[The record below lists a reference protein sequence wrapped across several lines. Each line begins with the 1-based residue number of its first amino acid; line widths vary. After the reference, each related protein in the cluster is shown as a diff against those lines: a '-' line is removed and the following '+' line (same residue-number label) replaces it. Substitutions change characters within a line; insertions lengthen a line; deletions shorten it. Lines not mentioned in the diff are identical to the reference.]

1 MRLVD
6 LDGLV
11 ALLERG
17 QVVQGLLDVVG
28 VAHDD
33 SIRAPCRVGQGVARL
48 SGVCVESIRWRPSRF
63 VTSPSIF
70 LLPLPRAVRVSHEQ
84 PPRPEASATRYILR
98 SRLLRGAFLSL
109 VISGIGMSITAPQI
123 TLFLV
128 EELHLTDS
136 QAGLYFLTN
145 LVAPITGYIV
155 GSLSDRMGS
164 RLLVFRISAV
174 AGFVGWAL
182 MAVAMQ
188 AWMPFAINML
198 LLSAAG
204 AGAAQLQAAVRDE
217 LNAAPTPADNSVIAV
232 MRTAMAFGW
241 VVGPVLGAVLGA
253 ALGLRPLLFL
263 TGLSILLSIVPLI
276 GVRTPPVRSGRA
288 SPIRS
293 AADDPAELGAAEP
306 VRVEAVGA
314 TNVAMRRSM
323 APLLLFTA
331 IYILIMCGET
341 VKLAYLPLYMDRT
354 LGMDAGL
361 RGAVI
366 GLQPLVE
373 LPLML
378 FAAKLAD
385 RFGVTRVLL
394 GGAAMAVGAHVAY
407 ASADAVAQ
415 PILLLVLGQ
424 LLMAGVIAT
433 FGVLGITVAQRLLP
447 ERVGTASS
455 VFLSSYAL
463 NAALGGFLGSVGAAW
478 LGMPHLFWIPAGIAA
493 LGAVSLVV
501 LSAVVPLGT
510 KGRGPTAP

>member
-1 MRLVD
+1 MR
-6 LDGLV
+6 V
-11 ALLERG
+11 ACE
-17 QVVQGLLDVVG
+17 
-28 VAHDD
+28 H
-33 SIRAPCRVGQGVARL
+33 APGGGAAA
-48 SGVCVESIRWRPSRF
+48 P
-63 VTSPSIF
+63 
-70 LLPLPRAVRVSHEQ
+70 
-84 PPRPEASATRYILR
+84 ASATRYILR

-145 LVAPITGYIV
+145 LIAPITGYIV

-188 AWMPFAINML
+188 AWMPFAINMV
-198 LLSAAG
+198 LLSGAG

-217 LNAAPTPADNSVIAV
+217 LNRAPTPADNGVVAV

-253 ALGLRPLLFL
+253 MLGLRPLLFL

-276 GVRTPPVRSGRA
+276 GARAVPPPRGRESEIRMPQTDEALGEDAFEAEGDAPAASAPASAPAVRTAR
-288 SPIRS
+288 
-293 AADDPAELGAAEP
+293 
-306 VRVEAVGA
+306 
-314 TNVAMRRSM
+314 RRSM
-323 APLLLFTA
+323 VPLLFFTA
-331 IYILIMCGET
+331 IYVLIMCGET
-341 VKLAYLPLYMDRT
+341 VKLAYLPLYMDRG
-354 LGMDAGL
+354 LHVDAAV
-361 RGAVI
+361 RGAII

-378 FAAKLAD
+378 LAARLAD
-385 RFGVTRVLL
+385 RFGVTRVLMV
-394 GGAAMAVGAHVAY
+394 GAVMAVGAHVSY
-407 ASADAVAQ
+407 ASAAGIEPHIAPLIV
-415 PILLLVLGQ
+415 GQ

-447 ERVGTASS
+447 DRVGTASS
-455 VFLSSYAL
+455 VFLSAYAI
-463 NAALGGFLGSVGAAW
+463 NAALGGFVGSVGAAW
-478 LGMPHLFWIPAGIAA
+478 LGMPHLFWIPAAIAA
-493 LGAVSLVV
+493 LGAVALVV
-501 LSAVVPLGT
+501 LGRLVPLGRT
-510 KGRGPTAP
+510 ERR

>member
-1 MRLVD
+1 M
-6 LDGLV
+6 
-11 ALLERG
+11 
-17 QVVQGLLDVVG
+17 
-28 VAHDD
+28 
-33 SIRAPCRVGQGVARL
+33 
-48 SGVCVESIRWRPSRF
+48 
-63 VTSPSIF
+63 
-70 LLPLPRAVRVSHEQ
+70 SHEQ
-84 PPRPEASATRYILR
+84 SPRAEASATRYIVR

-198 LLSAAG
+198 MLSAAG

-217 LNAAPTPADNSVIAV
+217 LNASPTPADNSVIAV

-253 ALGLRPLLFL
+253 AFGLRPLLLL

-276 GVRTPPVRSGRA
+276 GVRTPPVRAERS

-293 AADDPAELGAAEP
+293 AADDPAELGADEP
-306 VRVEAVGA
+306 ALPSGA
-314 TNVAMRRSM
+314 TVVAVRRSM

-366 GLQPLVE
+366 GLQPLIE

-394 GGAAMAVGAHVAY
+394 CGAVMAVGAHVAY

-415 PILLLVLGQ
+415 PIVLLVLGQ
-424 LLMAGVIAT
+424 LFMAGVIAT

-447 ERVGTASS
+447 ERIGTASS

-493 LGAVSLVV
+493 LGAVSLVA
-501 LSAVVPLGT
+501 LSVAVPLGSP
-510 KGRGPTAP
+510 GRGARVE

>member
-1 MRLVD
+1 MEVPEVCNLSF
-6 LDGLV
+6 LIPLTP
-11 ALLERG
+11 ERR
-17 QVVQGLLDVVG
+17 
-28 VAHDD
+28 
-33 SIRAPCRVGQGVARL
+33 S
-48 SGVCVESIRWRPSRF
+48 
-63 VTSPSIF
+63 
-70 LLPLPRAVRVSHEQ
+70 RVSHEQ

-109 VISGIGMSITAPQI
+109 VVSGIGMSITAPQI

-217 LNAAPTPADNSVIAV
+217 LNARPTPADNSVIAV

-253 ALGLRPLLFL
+253 ALGLRPLLLL

-276 GVRTPPVRSGRA
+276 GVRTPPVRAERS

-293 AADDPAELGAAEP
+293 APDDPAELGAA
-306 VRVEAVGA
+306 ATGA
-314 TNVAMRRSM
+314 TIVAVRRSM

-378 FAAKLAD
+378 VAAKLAD
-385 RFGVTRVLL
+385 RVGVVRVLL
-394 GGAAMAVGAHVAY
+394 GGATMAVGAHVAY

-415 PILLLVLGQ
+415 PILLLILGQ

-501 LSAVVPLGT
+501 LSAVVPLGA
-510 KGRGPTAP
+510 RGTAAS

>member
-1 MRLVD
+1 M
-6 LDGLV
+6 
-11 ALLERG
+11 
-17 QVVQGLLDVVG
+17 
-28 VAHDD
+28 
-33 SIRAPCRVGQGVARL
+33 
-48 SGVCVESIRWRPSRF
+48 
-63 VTSPSIF
+63 
-70 LLPLPRAVRVSHEQ
+70 SHEQ
-84 PPRPEASATRYILR
+84 PPRPESSASRYILR

-128 EELHLTDS
+128 EELHLTDA

-145 LVAPITGYIV
+145 LVAPITGYLV

-164 RLLVFRISAV
+164 RLLVFRVSAV

-241 VVGPVLGAVLGA
+241 VVGPVLGAVLGV
-253 ALGLRPLLFL
+253 ALGLRPLLLL
-263 TGLSILLSIVPLI
+263 TGLCILVSIVPLI
-276 GVRTPPVRSGRA
+276 GVRTPPVRPGLS
-288 SPIRS
+288 SPIRQGS
-293 AADDPAELGAAEP
+293 ADPAE
-306 VRVEAVGA
+306 VGA
-314 TNVAMRRSM
+314 DVRPAAPATRRAARGSLV
-323 APLLLFTA
+323 PLLLFTG

-354 LGMDAGL
+354 LHMDAGV
-361 RGAVI
+361 RGAII
-366 GLQPLVE
+366 GLQPLIE

-385 RFGVTRVLL
+385 RFGVALVLR
-394 GGAAMAVGAHVAY
+394 GGAVMAVGAHVAY

-415 PILLLVLGQ
+415 PVVLLVLGQ

-478 LGMPHLFWIPAGIAA
+478 LGMPQLFWIPAGVAA

-501 LSAVVPLGT
+501 LSAVVPLGPR
-510 KGRGPTAP
+510 GRGAAST

>member
-1 MRLVD
+1 MRVTD
-6 LDGLV
+6 
-11 ALLERG
+11 
-17 QVVQGLLDVVG
+17 
-28 VAHDD
+28 H
-33 SIRAPCRVGQGVARL
+33 APGGGA
-48 SGVCVESIRWRPSRF
+48 GAP
-63 VTSPSIF
+63 
-70 LLPLPRAVRVSHEQ
+70 
-84 PPRPEASATRYILR
+84 ASATRYILR

-145 LVAPITGYIV
+145 LIAPITGYIV

-198 LLSAAG
+198 LLSGAG

-217 LNAAPTPADNSVIAV
+217 LNRAPTPADNGVVAV

-253 ALGLRPLLFL
+253 MLGLRPLLFL
-263 TGLSILLSIVPLI
+263 TGLSILLSLVPLI
-276 GVRTPPVRSGRA
+276 GARAVPPRRGRESEIRMPQTDEALGEDAFEAGGDAPVPASGVRTAR
-288 SPIRS
+288 
-293 AADDPAELGAAEP
+293 
-306 VRVEAVGA
+306 
-314 TNVAMRRSM
+314 RRSM
-323 APLLLFTA
+323 VPLLFFTA
-331 IYILIMCGET
+331 IYVLIMCGET
-341 VKLAYLPLYMDRT
+341 VKLAYLPLYMDRG
-354 LGMDAGL
+354 LHVDAAV
-361 RGAVI
+361 RGAII
-366 GLQPLVE
+366 GLQPLIE

-378 FAAKLAD
+378 LAARLAD
-385 RFGVTRVLL
+385 RFGVTRVLMV
-394 GGAAMAVGAHVAY
+394 GAAMAVGAHVSY
-407 ASADAVAQ
+407 ASAAGIEPHIAPLIV
-415 PILLLVLGQ
+415 GQ

-447 ERVGTASS
+447 DRVGTASS
-455 VFLSSYAL
+455 VFLSAYAI
-463 NAALGGFLGSVGAAW
+463 NAALGGFVGSVGAAW

-493 LGAVSLVV
+493 LGAIALIV
-501 LSAVVPLGT
+501 LGSIVPLGSP
-510 KGRGPTAP
+510 RR

>member
-1 MRLVD
+1 MR
-6 LDGLV
+6 V
-11 ALLERG
+11 A
-17 QVVQGLLDVVG
+17 D
-28 VAHDD
+28 H
-33 SIRAPCRVGQGVARL
+33 APGGGA
-48 SGVCVESIRWRPSRF
+48 GAP
-63 VTSPSIF
+63 
-70 LLPLPRAVRVSHEQ
+70 
-84 PPRPEASATRYILR
+84 ASATRYILR

-145 LVAPITGYIV
+145 LIAPITGYIV

-198 LLSAAG
+198 LLSGAG

-217 LNAAPTPADNSVIAV
+217 LNRAPTPADNGVVAV

-253 ALGLRPLLFL
+253 MLGLRPLLFL
-263 TGLSILLSIVPLI
+263 TGLSILLSLVPLI
-276 GVRTPPVRSGRA
+276 GARAVPPQRGRESEIRMPQTDEALGEDAFEAEGDAPVPASGVRTAR
-288 SPIRS
+288 
-293 AADDPAELGAAEP
+293 
-306 VRVEAVGA
+306 
-314 TNVAMRRSM
+314 RRSM
-323 APLLLFTA
+323 VPLLFFTA
-331 IYILIMCGET
+331 IYVLIMCGET
-341 VKLAYLPLYMDRT
+341 VKLAYLPLYMDRG
-354 LGMDAGL
+354 LHVDAAV
-361 RGAVI
+361 RGAII
-366 GLQPLVE
+366 GLQPLIE

-378 FAAKLAD
+378 LAARLAD
-385 RFGVTRVLL
+385 RFGVTRVLMV
-394 GGAAMAVGAHVAY
+394 GAAMAVGAHVSY
-407 ASADAVAQ
+407 ASAAGIEPHIAPLIV
-415 PILLLVLGQ
+415 GQ

-447 ERVGTASS
+447 DRVGTASS
-455 VFLSSYAL
+455 VFLSAYAI
-463 NAALGGFLGSVGAAW
+463 NAALGGFVGSVGAAW

-493 LGAVSLVV
+493 LGAVTLIV
-501 LSAVVPLGT
+501 LGSIVPLGSPRRN
-510 KGRGPTAP
+510 GRV

>member
-1 MRLVD
+1 M
-6 LDGLV
+6 
-11 ALLERG
+11 
-17 QVVQGLLDVVG
+17 
-28 VAHDD
+28 
-33 SIRAPCRVGQGVARL
+33 
-48 SGVCVESIRWRPSRF
+48 
-63 VTSPSIF
+63 
-70 LLPLPRAVRVSHEQ
+70 SHEQ
-84 PPRPEASATRYILR
+84 SPESEASATRYILR

-217 LNAAPTPADNSVIAV
+217 LNASPTPADNSVIAV

-253 ALGLRPLLFL
+253 ALGLRPLLLL
-263 TGLSILLSIVPLI
+263 TGVSILLSIAPLI
-276 GVRTPPVRSGRA
+276 GVRTPPVRPGRS

-293 AADDPAELGAAEP
+293 APDDPAELGAADIAP
-306 VRVEAVGA
+306 TVGA
-314 TNVAMRRSM
+314 ATSAATSAARRSM

-354 LGMDAGL
+354 LGMDAGV
-361 RGAVI
+361 RGAII

-385 RFGVTRVLL
+385 RFGVVRVLL

-407 ASADAVAQ
+407 ASAGAAAQ

-424 LLMAGVIAT
+424 LLMAGLIAT

-478 LGMPHLFWIPAGIAA
+478 LGMPQLFWIPAGIAA

-501 LSAVVPLGT
+501 LSAVVRLGSS
-510 KGRGPTAP
+510 GHAPTTPR

>member
-1 MRLVD
+1 MTD
-6 LDGLV
+6 
-11 ALLERG
+11 
-17 QVVQGLLDVVG
+17 
-28 VAHDD
+28 H
-33 SIRAPCRVGQGVARL
+33 APGGGA
-48 SGVCVESIRWRPSRF
+48 GAP
-63 VTSPSIF
+63 
-70 LLPLPRAVRVSHEQ
+70 
-84 PPRPEASATRYILR
+84 ASATRYILR

-145 LVAPITGYIV
+145 LIAPITGYIV

-198 LLSAAG
+198 LLSGAG

-217 LNAAPTPADNSVIAV
+217 LNRAPTPADNGVVAV

-253 ALGLRPLLFL
+253 MLGLRPLLFL
-263 TGLSILLSIVPLI
+263 TGLSILLSLVPLI
-276 GVRTPPVRSGRA
+276 GARAVPPRRGRESEIRMPQTDEALGEDAFEAGGDAPVPASGVRTAR
-288 SPIRS
+288 
-293 AADDPAELGAAEP
+293 
-306 VRVEAVGA
+306 
-314 TNVAMRRSM
+314 RRSM
-323 APLLLFTA
+323 VPLLFFTA
-331 IYILIMCGET
+331 IYVLIMCGET
-341 VKLAYLPLYMDRT
+341 VKLAYLPLYMDRG
-354 LGMDAGL
+354 LHVDAAV
-361 RGAVI
+361 RGAII
-366 GLQPLVE
+366 GLQPLIE

-378 FAAKLAD
+378 LAARLAD
-385 RFGVTRVLL
+385 RFGVTRVLMV
-394 GGAAMAVGAHVAY
+394 GAAMAVGAHVSY
-407 ASADAVAQ
+407 ASAAGIEPHIAPLIV
-415 PILLLVLGQ
+415 GQ

-447 ERVGTASS
+447 DRVGTASS
-455 VFLSSYAL
+455 VFLSAYAI
-463 NAALGGFLGSVGAAW
+463 NAALGGFVGSVGAAW

-493 LGAVSLVV
+493 LGAIALIV
-501 LSAVVPLGT
+501 LGSIVPLGSP
-510 KGRGPTAP
+510 RR

>member
-1 MRLVD
+1 M
-6 LDGLV
+6 
-11 ALLERG
+11 
-17 QVVQGLLDVVG
+17 
-28 VAHDD
+28 
-33 SIRAPCRVGQGVARL
+33 
-48 SGVCVESIRWRPSRF
+48 
-63 VTSPSIF
+63 
-70 LLPLPRAVRVSHEQ
+70 SHEQ
-84 PPRPEASATRYILR
+84 SPGPDPSAARYILR

-145 LVAPITGYIV
+145 LVAPVTGYIV

-217 LNAAPTPADNSVIAV
+217 LNAAPTPADNSVIAI

-263 TGLSILLSIVPLI
+263 TGLSILVSIVPLI
-276 GVRTPPVRSGRA
+276 GVRTPPVRPGRA

-293 AADDPAELGAAEP
+293 AADDPAELGAPDRASTGST
-306 VRVEAVGA
+306 VVAV
-314 TNVAMRRSM
+314 RRSM

-354 LGMDAGL
+354 LGMDAGI
-361 RGAVI
+361 RGAII

-385 RFGVTRVLL
+385 RFGVARVLL
-394 GGAAMAVGAHVAY
+394 GGAVMAVGAHVAY

-415 PILLLVLGQ
+415 PILLLILGQ

-501 LSAVVPLGT
+501 LSAVVPLG
-510 KGRGPTAP
+510 GRGRSASTA

>member
-1 MRLVD
+1 MR
-6 LDGLV
+6 V
-11 ALLERG
+11 A
-17 QVVQGLLDVVG
+17 D
-28 VAHDD
+28 H
-33 SIRAPCRVGQGVARL
+33 APGGGAAA
-48 SGVCVESIRWRPSRF
+48 P
-63 VTSPSIF
+63 
-70 LLPLPRAVRVSHEQ
+70 
-84 PPRPEASATRYILR
+84 ASATRYILR

-145 LVAPITGYIV
+145 LIAPITGYIV

-198 LLSAAG
+198 LLSGAG

-217 LNAAPTPADNSVIAV
+217 LNRAPTPADNGVVAV

-253 ALGLRPLLFL
+253 MLGLRPLLFL

-276 GVRTPPVRSGRA
+276 GARAVPPPRGRESEIRMPQTDEALGEDAFDAEAPSSGVRTAR
-288 SPIRS
+288 
-293 AADDPAELGAAEP
+293 
-306 VRVEAVGA
+306 
-314 TNVAMRRSM
+314 RRSM

-331 IYILIMCGET
+331 IYVLIMCGET
-341 VKLAYLPLYMDRT
+341 VKLAYLPLYMDRG
-354 LGMDAGL
+354 LHVDAAV
-361 RGAVI
+361 RGAII
-366 GLQPLVE
+366 GLQPLIE

-378 FAAKLAD
+378 LAARLAD
-385 RFGVTRVLL
+385 RFGVTRVLMV
-394 GGAAMAVGAHVAY
+394 GAAMAVGAHVSY
-407 ASADAVAQ
+407 ASAAGIEPHIAPLIV
-415 PILLLVLGQ
+415 GQ

-447 ERVGTASS
+447 DRVGTASS
-455 VFLSSYAL
+455 VFLSAYAI
-463 NAALGGFLGSVGAAW
+463 NAALGGFVGSVGAAW
-478 LGMPHLFWIPAGIAA
+478 LGMPHLFWIPAAIAA
-493 LGAVSLVV
+493 IGAVALVV
-501 LSAVVPLGT
+501 LGSLVPLGRP
-510 KGRGPTAP
+510 RG

>member
-1 MRLVD
+1 M
-6 LDGLV
+6 
-11 ALLERG
+11 
-17 QVVQGLLDVVG
+17 
-28 VAHDD
+28 
-33 SIRAPCRVGQGVARL
+33 S
-48 SGVCVESIRWRPSRF
+48 S
-63 VTSPSIF
+63 
-70 LLPLPRAVRVSHEQ
+70 EQ
-84 PPRPEASATRYILR
+84 TPRPEASARRYILR

-155 GSLSDRMGS
+155 GSLSDRSGS
-164 RLLVFRISAV
+164 RLLVFRIAAV

-217 LNAAPTPADNSVIAV
+217 LNASPTPADNSVIAV

-253 ALGLRPLLFL
+253 ALGLRPLLLL
-263 TGLSILLSIVPLI
+263 TGLCILTSIVPLI
-276 GVRTPPVRSGRA
+276 GVRTPPVRPGRA

-293 AADDPAELGAAEP
+293 ASDDPAELGAEEP
-306 VRVEAVGA
+306 APTGA
-314 TNVAMRRSM
+314 TRVVARRSM
-323 APLLLFTA
+323 APLLLFTM

-354 LGMDAGL
+354 LGIDAGI
-361 RGAVI
+361 RGAII

-385 RFGVTRVLL
+385 RFGVVRVLL
-394 GGAAMAVGAHVAY
+394 VGALMAVGAHVAY

-415 PILLLVLGQ
+415 PIVLLIAGQ

-463 NAALGGFLGSVGAAW
+463 NAALGGFLGSIGAAW
-478 LGMPHLFWIPAGIAA
+478 LGMPQLFWIPAAIAT
-493 LGAVSLVV
+493 LGAVALVA
-501 LSAVVPLGT
+501 LSAAVPLGAP
-510 KGRGPTAP
+510 GRGAPSR